1 MMSGTQKIPSAKLKR
16 QLSYGDDVSYS
27 FDLFAAIVVLPFYI
41 NSIDIKALI
50 IGALLTT
57 VVFMSTGWQACGIQK
72 VEIVQGSINRLK
84 I

>member
-1 MMSGTQKIPSAKLKR
+1 
-16 QLSYGDDVSYS
+16 GDDVSYS
-27 FDLFAAIVVLPFYI
+27 FDIFAAIVVLLCI
-41 NSIDIKALI
+41 NSIDINPLI
-50 IGALLTT
+50 IGPLLTT